1 MEFYSSWFF
10 TAVSINVLNFYN
22 LWNILYNFNKP
33 VNLVNL
39 NDVDKFLLEEFCESN
54 IHFLK

>member
-39 NDVDKFLLEEFCESN
+39 NDVDKLLLEEFCESN